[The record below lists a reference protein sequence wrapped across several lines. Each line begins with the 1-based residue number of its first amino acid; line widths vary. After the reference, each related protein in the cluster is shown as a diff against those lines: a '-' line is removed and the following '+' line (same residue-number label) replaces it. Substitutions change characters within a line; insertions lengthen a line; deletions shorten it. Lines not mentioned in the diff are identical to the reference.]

1 VDEPVCSLW
10 LVCSVSLDGA
20 LWPCCAVVLGWSGGA
35 SVPPVVVLLL
45 EPAVVPLFGLPATA
59 LEFAVVDCAA
69 VESACAALGAL
80 VPPASDPA
88 AAGCAVALPPL
99 REEA

>member
-1 VDEPVCSLW
+1 
-10 LVCSVSLDGA
+10 
-20 LWPCCAVVLGWSGGA
+20 VLGWSGGA
-35 SVPPVVVLLL
+35 SVPPLVVLLL
-45 EPAVVPLFGLPATA
+45 DPAVVLAGSFGVPLFGLPATA